1 MKLSSHNIPQL
12 SSQQI
17 EKTDNKKGKY
27 PPLLRP
33 LSAFWRFSYYYAE

>member
-1 MKLSSHNIPQL
+1 MKLSSNNIPKL

-17 EKTDNKKGKY
+17 EKTDSNKKGKY

-33 LSAFWRFSYYYAE
+33 LSAF